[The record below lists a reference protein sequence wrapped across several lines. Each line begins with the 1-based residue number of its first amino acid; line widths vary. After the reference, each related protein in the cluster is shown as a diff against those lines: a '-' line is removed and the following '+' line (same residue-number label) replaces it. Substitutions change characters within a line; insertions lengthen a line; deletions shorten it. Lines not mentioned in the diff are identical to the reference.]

1 MFSLNAK
8 AGSEM
13 DLPER
18 VVNQHKRSFGSAF
31 DLARSFHFESIRQ
44 SAGMPKNT

>member
-1 MFSLNAK
+1 MASLKVELAENSSVNAK

-18 VVNQHKRSFGSAF
+18 VVNQHERSFGSAF
-31 DLARSFHFESIRQ
+31 GFIEKS
-44 SAGMPKNT
+44 